1 MKKIVVIGPES
12 TGKSTLTQ
20 QLAQH
25 FNCPAVEEYAR
36 QYIDRLDRPYAKD
49 DLLAIARGQLALE
62 DELMHATVPYLFC
75 DTDLRV
81 INIWSIIRYGH
92 AHPWI
97 TDQIKKR
104 KYHGY
109 LLMNVDLPWQKDPQR
124 EHEHQLDEL
133 FERYHED
140 LKNSGVPFS
149 IISGQ
154 GEERIQHAID
164 FLLSLD

>member
-1 MKKIVVIGPES
+1 MKKIVIIGPES

-25 FNCPAVEEYAR
+25 FNCPTVKEYAR
-36 QYIDRLDRPYAKD
+36 EYIDRLDRPYTKD
-49 DLLAIARGQLALE
+49 DLLVIARGQLALE
-62 DELMHATVPYLFC
+62 DDLMHSTAPYLFC

-81 INIWSIIRYGH
+81 INIWSIVKYGDTD
-92 AHPWI
+92 PWI
-97 TDQIKKR
+97 THQINKR
-104 KYHGY
+104 EYHGY
-109 LLMNVDLPWQKDPQR
+109 LLMNVDLPWEEDIQR

-133 FERYHED
+133 FDRYHED

-154 GEERIQHAID
+154 GEERKQNAID
-164 FLLSLD
+164 FVLSLD